1 MANLY
6 ITEQGAV
13 LRKTGDRLL
22 VEKDE
27 EILLDVPCDK
37 IDAVLIFGNVQ
48 VTTQSIREILEHGV
62 ELAILTRT
70 GSRIVGQITSPATKN
85 IELRVE
91 QFRKYWDD
99 SFRTTLARI
108 IVRGK
113 ILNGLSLLRT
123 FSYNHPEINLAPE
136 MGGIQSALSTIDGA
150 ANINTLMG
158 IEGSAARVYFSGFGK
173 MILGEFT
180 FEGRKKR
187 PAPDPVN
194 ALLSFGYTLFFNEI
208 LSLLDGLGF
217 DPYLGYFHNVE
228 YGRASLASDI
238 VEEFRA
244 SVDRFTLYLINNR
257 IFKQADFFTNPKGE
271 GIYLT
276 REAQKIYF
284 VQYEK
289 YLNREFVHPDT
300 NEKTSLRK
308 CFRLQAERLAAFIR
322 GGSEYKTFNLE
333 V

>member
-6 ITEQGAV
+6 ITEQGAI
-13 LRKTGDRLL
+13 LRKTGDRLI
-22 VEKDE
+22 VEKDKD
-27 EILLDVPCDK
+27 ILLDVPCDK
-37 IDAVLIFGNVQ
+37 IEAVLIFGNVQ

-91 QFRKYWDD
+91 QFKKYWDD

-113 ILNGLSLLRT
+113 ITNGINLLRT
-123 FSYNHPEINLAPE
+123 FSYNHPDINLALE
-136 MGGIQSALSTIDGA
+136 MEGMRSALSNINGA

-158 IEGSAARVYFSGFGK
+158 IEGSAARVYFGGFGK
-173 MILGEFT
+173 MILGDFT
-180 FEGRKKR
+180 FGGRKKH

-208 LSLLDGLGF
+208 QSLLDGLGF
-217 DPYLGYFHNVE
+217 DPYLGYFHSVE
-228 YGRASLASDI
+228 YGRASLAYDL

-244 SVDRFTLYLINNR
+244 SVDRFTLYLINDR
-257 IFKQADFFTNPKGE
+257 IFKQTDFFTNPKGE

-276 REAQKIYF
+276 REAQKTYF
-284 VQYEK
+284 AQYERC
-289 YLNREFVHPDT
+289 LNREFVHPDT

-308 CFRLQAERLAAFIR
+308 CFRLQAERLATFIR
-322 GGSEYKTFNLE
+322 TNAEYRTFNLE
-333 V
+333 I

>member
-1 MANLY
+1 
-6 ITEQGAV
+6 
-13 LRKTGDRLL
+13 
-22 VEKDE
+22 
-27 EILLDVPCDK
+27 
-37 IDAVLIFGNVQ
+37 
-48 VTTQSIREILEHGV
+48 LEHGV

-91 QFRKYWDD
+91 QFKKYGDE
-99 SFRTTLARI
+99 SFRTALAKI

-113 ILNGLSLLRT
+113 ISNCINLLRT
-123 FSYNHPEINLAPE
+123 FSYNHPDINLSPE
-136 MGGIQSALSTIDGA
+136 VEGMQSALAGISDA

-158 IEGSAARVYFSGFGK
+158 VEGNAAHIYFGGFSK

-180 FEGRKKR
+180 FAGRKKH

-228 YGRASLASDI
+228 YGRASLASDL

-244 SVDRFTLYLINNR
+244 SADRFALYLINDR
-257 IFKQADFFTNPKGE
+257 IFKPADFFTNPKG
-271 GIYLT
+271 GGVYLT
-276 REAQKIYF
+276 REAQKPYF
-284 VQYEK
+284 VQYERHV
-289 YLNREFVHPDT
+289 NREFVHPDT
-300 NEKTSLRK
+300 NEKTTLRK
-308 CFRLQAERLAAFIR
+308 CFRLQAERLAAFIK
-322 GGSEYKTFNLE
+322 GDSEYKPFNLE

>member
-22 VEKDE
+22 VKKDE
-27 EILLDVPCDK
+27 EILFDTPCNK

-48 VTTQSIREILEHGV
+48 VTTQSIRELFEHGI

-70 GSRIVGQITSPATKN
+70 GRLVGQITSPATKN

-91 QFRKYWDD
+91 QFKKYWDD
-99 SFRTTLARI
+99 SFRLRLAGI
-108 IVRGK
+108 IIRGK
-113 ILNGLSLLRT
+113 LSNSLNLLKT
-123 FSYNHPEINLAPE
+123 FSYNHPEINLMPE
-136 MGGIQSALSTIDGA
+136 MAGMQSALSNIEGA
-150 ANINTLMG
+150 ADINTLMG
-158 IEGSAARVYFSGFGK
+158 VEGNAARIYFSGFGK
-173 MILGEFT
+173 MIRGAFT
-180 FEGRKKR
+180 FEGRKKH

-217 DPYLGYFHNVE
+217 DPYLGYLHNVE
-228 YGRASLASDI
+228 YGRASLASDL

-244 SVDRFTLYLINNR
+244 TVDRFTLYLINDR
-257 IFKQADFFTNPKGE
+257 IFNQADFFVNPRGE
-271 GIYLT
+271 GMYLT
-276 REAQKIYF
+276 REAQKVYF
-284 VQYEK
+284 AQYER

-300 NEKTSLRK
+300 QEKTSLRK
-308 CFRLQAERLAAFIR
+308 CFRLQAERLAAYIR
-322 GGSEYKTFNLE
+322 GGDEYNLFPLE

>member
-22 VEKDE
+22 VKKDE
-27 EILLDVPCDK
+27 EILFDTPCNK

-48 VTTQSIREILEHGV
+48 VTTQSIRELFEHGI

-70 GSRIVGQITSPATKN
+70 GRLVGQITSPTTKN

-91 QFRKYWDD
+91 QFKKYWDD
-99 SFRTTLARI
+99 SFRLRLART

-113 ILNGLSLLRT
+113 VVNGVNLLKT
-123 FSYNHPEINLAPE
+123 FTYNHQEVNLTPETAG
-136 MGGIQSALSTIDGA
+136 MQAALTNIDGA
-150 ANINTLMG
+150 PDINTLMG
-158 IEGSAARVYFSGFGK
+158 IEGNAARIYFGGFAK
-173 MILGEFT
+173 MIRGTFT
-180 FEGRKKR
+180 FEGRKKH

-217 DPYLGYFHNVE
+217 DPYLGYLHNVE
-228 YGRASLASDI
+228 YGRASLASDL

-244 SVDRFTLYLINNR
+244 TVDRFTLYLINDR
-257 IFKQADFFTNPKGE
+257 IFNQADFFVNPKGE
-271 GIYLT
+271 GMYLT
-276 REAQKIYF
+276 REAQKVYF
-284 VQYEK
+284 AQYER
-289 YLNREFVHPDT
+289 YLNREFVHPET
-300 NEKTSLRK
+300 KEQTSLRK
-308 CFRLQAERLAAFIR
+308 CFRLQAERFAAHIR
-322 GGSEYKTFNLE
+322 GDSEYKTFHLE

>member
-6 ITEQGAV
+6 ITEQGSI

-48 VTTQSIREILEHGV
+48 VTTQSIRELFEHGI

-70 GSRIVGQITSPATKN
+70 GRIVGQITSPATKN
-85 IELRVE
+85 IELRIE
-91 QFRKYWDD
+91 QFKKYWDD
-99 SFRTTLARI
+99 SFRTRLAKI

-113 ILNGLSLLRT
+113 ISNDLNLLRT
-123 FSYNHPEINLAPE
+123 FSYNHPDINLAAQME
-136 MGGIQSALSTIDGA
+136 GVQSALSTIDGA
-150 ANINTLMG
+150 ANINAVMG
-158 IEGSAARVYFSGFGK
+158 VEGNAARVYFGGFGK

-180 FEGRKKR
+180 FEGRKRR

-217 DPYLGYFHNVE
+217 DPYLGYLHTVE
-228 YGRASLASDI
+228 YGRASLASDL

-244 SVDRFTLYLINNR
+244 TVDRFTLYLINDR
-257 IFKQADFFTNPKGE
+257 IFNQADFFTNPKGE
-271 GIYLT
+271 GMYLT
-276 REAQKIYF
+276 REAQKVYF
-284 VQYEK
+284 AQYER

-300 NEKTSLRK
+300 TEKTSLRK
-308 CFRLQAERLAAFIR
+308 CFRLQAERLAAYIR
-322 GGSEYKTFNLE
+322 GGCDYRTFNLE

>member
-27 EILLDVPCDK
+27 EILLDVPCEK

-48 VTTQSIREILEHGV
+48 VTTQSIRELFEHGV

-70 GSRIVGQITSPATKN
+70 GRLVGQITSPATKN
-85 IELRVE
+85 IELRIE

-113 ILNGLSLLRT
+113 ILNGVNLLRA
-123 FSYNHPEINLAPE
+123 FSYNHPDINLTPVVE
-136 MGGIQSALSTIDGA
+136 GMQSALSTIDGA

-173 MILGEFT
+173 MILGEFV
-180 FEGRKKR
+180 FEGRKKH

-228 YGRASLASDI
+228 YGRASLASDL

-244 SVDRFTLYLINNR
+244 SADRFTLYLINDR
-257 IFKQADFFTNPKGE
+257 ILNPADFFTNPKGE
-271 GIYLT
+271 GMYLT
-276 REAQKIYF
+276 REAQKTYF
-284 VQYEK
+284 VQYER

-308 CFRLQAERLAAFIR
+308 CFRLQADRK
-322 GGSEYKTFNLE
+322 S
-333 V
+333 VV

>member
-22 VEKDE
+22 VKKDE
-27 EILLDVPCDK
+27 EILFDTPCSK

-48 VTTQSIREILEHGV
+48 VTTQSIRELFDHGI

-70 GSRIVGQITSPATKN
+70 GRLVGQITSPATKN

-91 QFRKYWDD
+91 QFKKYWDD
-99 SFRTTLARI
+99 SFRLSLAGI
-108 IVRGK
+108 IIRGK
-113 ILNGLSLLRT
+113 LSNGLNLLKT
-123 FSYNHPEINLAPE
+123 FSYNHPEVNLAPE
-136 MGGIQSALSTIDGA
+136 TTGMQAALSNIDGA
-150 ANINTLMG
+150 ADINTLMG
-158 IEGSAARVYFSGFGK
+158 VEGNAARIYFSGFGK
-173 MILGEFT
+173 MILGAFT
-180 FEGRKKR
+180 FEGRKKH

-217 DPYLGYFHNVE
+217 DPYLGYLHNVE
-228 YGRASLASDI
+228 YGRASLASDL

-244 SVDRFTLYLINNR
+244 TVDRFTLYLINDR
-257 IFKQADFFTNPKGE
+257 IFNQADFFLNPRGE
-271 GIYLT
+271 GMYLT
-276 REAQKIYF
+276 REAQKAYF
-284 VQYEK
+284 AQYER

-300 NEKTSLRK
+300 KEKTSLRK
-308 CFRLQAERLAAFIR
+308 CFRLQAERLAAYIR
-322 GGSEYKTFNLE
+322 GGNEYNPFQLE

>member
-6 ITEQGAV
+6 ITEQGSV
-13 LRKTGDRLL
+13 LRKTGNRLL

-48 VTTQSIREILEHGV
+48 VTTQCIREILEHGV
-62 ELAILTRT
+62 ELAILTRS
-70 GSRIVGQITSPATKN
+70 GSKIVGQITSPATKN

-91 QFRKYWDD
+91 QFKKYWDD
-99 SFRTTLARI
+99 PFRLALAKI

-113 ILNGLSLLRT
+113 ISNSLNLMRT
-123 FSYNHPEINLAPE
+123 FSYNHPDIDLAPE
-136 MGGIQSALSTIDGA
+136 MAGIQSALSTLEHA
-150 ANINTLMG
+150 ADSNALMG
-158 IEGSAARVYFSGFGK
+158 MEGNAARVYFSGFGK

-180 FEGRKKR
+180 FAGRRKH

-194 ALLSFGYTLFFNEI
+194 ALLSFGYTLVFNEI
-208 LSLLDGLGF
+208 MSLLDGLGF

-228 YGRASLASDI
+228 YGRASLASDL

-244 SVDRFTLYLINNR
+244 SVDRFTLYLMNDR
-257 IFKQADFFTNPKGE
+257 IFKPPDFFVNPKGE

-276 REAQKIYF
+276 REALKTYF
-284 VQYEK
+284 VHYER
-289 YLNREFVHPDT
+289 YINREFVHPDHA
-300 NEKTSLRK
+300 KTSLRK
-308 CFRLQAERLAAFIR
+308 CFRMQAERLAALLR
-322 GGSEYKTFNLE
+322 SGNEYRTFNLE

>member
-6 ITEQGAV
+6 ITEQGSI
-13 LRKTGDRLL
+13 LRKTGNRLL

-48 VTTQSIREILEHGV
+48 VTTQSLREILEHGV
-62 ELAILTRT
+62 ELAILTRS
-70 GSRIVGQITSPATKN
+70 GSKIVGQITSPATKN
-85 IELRVE
+85 IELRLE
-91 QFRKYWDD
+91 QFQKYGDD
-99 SFRTTLARI
+99 HFRLTLAKI

-113 ILNGLSLLRT
+113 ISNSLNLLRT
-123 FSYNHPEINLAPE
+123 FSYNHPDINLAPE
-136 MGGIQSALSTIDGA
+136 MAGIQSALSTIDDA
-150 ANINTLMG
+150 ANINELMG
-158 IEGSAARVYFSGFGK
+158 MEGNAARVYFSGFGK

-180 FEGRKKR
+180 FAGRRKH

-208 LSLLDGLGF
+208 MSLLDGLGF

-228 YGRASLASDI
+228 YGRASLASDL

-244 SVDRFTLYLINNR
+244 SVDRFTLYLINDR
-257 IFKQADFFTNPKGE
+257 IFKPLDFFMNPKGE
-271 GIYLT
+271 GMYLT
-276 REAQKIYF
+276 REALKTYF
-284 VQYEK
+284 VQYER
-289 YLNREFVHPDT
+289 YMNREFVHPDT
-300 NEKTSLRK
+300 HEKTSLRK

-322 GGSEYKTFNLE
+322 GGNEYITFNLE

>member
-22 VEKDE
+22 VKKDE
-27 EILLDVPCDK
+27 EILFDTPCNK

-48 VTTQSIREILEHGV
+48 VTTQSIRELFEHGI

-70 GSRIVGQITSPATKN
+70 GRLVGQITSPATKN

-91 QFRKYWDD
+91 QFKKFWDD
-99 SFRTTLARI
+99 SFRLSLAGI
-108 IVRGK
+108 IIRGK
-113 ILNGLSLLRT
+113 LSNGLNLLKT
-123 FSYNHPEINLAPE
+123 FSYNHPEINLMPE
-136 MGGIQSALSTIDGA
+136 MAGMQAALSKIEGA
-150 ANINTLMG
+150 ADINTLMG
-158 IEGSAARVYFSGFGK
+158 VEGNAARIYFSGFGK
-173 MILGEFT
+173 MIRGAFT
-180 FEGRKKR
+180 FKGRKKH

-217 DPYLGYFHNVE
+217 DPYLGYLHNVE
-228 YGRASLASDI
+228 YGRASLASDL

-244 SVDRFTLYLINNR
+244 TVDRFTLYLINDR
-257 IFKQADFFTNPKGE
+257 IFNEADFFLNPRGE
-271 GIYLT
+271 GMYLT
-276 REAQKIYF
+276 REAQKVYF
-284 VQYEK
+284 AQYER
-289 YLNREFVHPDT
+289 YLNREFVHPET
-300 NEKTSLRK
+300 KEKTSLRK
-308 CFRLQAERLAAFIR
+308 CFRLQAERLAAYIR
-322 GGSEYKTFNLE
+322 GGDEYNPFHLE

>member
-48 VTTQSIREILEHGV
+48 VTTQSIRELFEHGV

-70 GSRIVGQITSPATKN
+70 GRLVGQITSPATKN
-85 IELRVE
+85 IELRIE
-91 QFRKYWDD
+91 QFKKYWDD
-99 SFRTTLARI
+99 SFRIWLAKI

-113 ILNGLSLLRT
+113 ISNDLNLLRT
-123 FSYNHPEINLAPE
+123 FSYNHPDINLAPQME
-136 MGGIQSALSTIDGA
+136 GIQSALSTIDGT
-150 ANINTLMG
+150 ANINALMG
-158 IEGSAARVYFSGFGK
+158 VEGNAARVYFSGFGK

-180 FEGRKKR
+180 FEGRKKH

-244 SVDRFTLYLINNR
+244 SVDRFTLYLINDR
-257 IFKQADFFTNPKGE
+257 IFKPADFFTNPKGE
-271 GIYLT
+271 GMYLT

-284 VQYEK
+284 VQYERC
-289 YLNREFVHPDT
+289 LNREFLHPDT

-322 GGSEYKTFNLE
+322 GGSEYKPFNLE